1 MSSSFCYAIFRRNDS
16 MEENIYE
23 KKSVNALIM
32 YFSVPAILSLIVEI
46 MASVVDTA
54 FAGHLGSISVDAL
67 TAMGLL
73 TPVLNLFTAVQAL
86 FAVSTSVFIAKYLNQ
101 KKERGEYFFA
111 GITMTLVC
119 SALLSGVFLLTLE
132 DVLHLLGAKEQVFT
146 LAKSYLQIQLISN
159 LFSAMGYT
167 LTSCIRAFGYPK
179 VEMCLTTL
187 AVFVNILFNAV
198 FVFGFHLGF
207 AGLAYGTLVSEIFC
221 AVGACLWFLAHHLM
235 PGFFHLSLRRFG
247 SCTGELMKLGI
258 AQTVIQAMGG
268 CTSFFINHSLMLH
281 MGNAY
286 VAVWNVV
293 QNIYTLLLMPTV
305 GITQGV
311 QTILAYFSGQ
321 GKEKEKQQA
330 IRSTMVGTI
339 LYGLLAALG
348 VFLFGDRL
356 LSLFVDS
363 SQIVKLAGIV
373 LKIVFVSFPLMGV
386 FYTIMTLLEVTEH
399 ELKAVGLILTRQVF
413 LMIPLVYLLPILF
426 PHLPVS
432 VFLAVP
438 IADMIAM
445 VTAVMLSR
453 ISNQ

>member
-1 MSSSFCYAIFRRNDS
+1 

-73 TPVLNLFTAVQAL
+73 TPVLNLFTAMQAL
-86 FAVSTSVFIAKYLNQ
+86 FAVSTSVFIAKYLN
-101 KKERGEYFFA
+101 KIKERGEYFFA

-119 SALLSGVFLLTLE
+119 SALLSGVFFLALD
-132 DVLHLLGAKEQVFT
+132 DVLHLLGAEGQVFA
-146 LAKSYLQIQLISN
+146 LAKSYLQIQLVSN

-198 FVFGFHLGF
+198 FVFGLNLGF
-207 AGLAYGTLVSEIFC
+207 PGLAYGTLVSEIFC
-221 AVGACLWFLAHHLM
+221 TVGAWLWLFAHHLTTRLLH
-235 PGFFHLSLRRFG
+235 FSLRRFG
-247 SCTGELMKLGI
+247 ICTGKLMKLGI
-258 AQTVIQAMGG
+258 SQAVIQAMGG
-268 CTSFFINHSLMLH
+268 CTGFFVNHSLMLH
-281 MGNAY
+281 MGNAHI
-286 VAVWNVV
+286 AIWNVV

-311 QTILAYFSGQ
+311 QNILAYFSGQ

-339 LYGLLAALG
+339 LYGFLAALG

-363 SQIVKLAGIV
+363 NPILYLAGIV

-386 FYTIMTLLEVTEH
+386 FYTIMTLLEVTEN

-426 PHLPVS
+426 PHMSVS
-432 VFLAVP
+432 VFLSVP
-438 IADMIAM
+438 IADFLAM
-445 VTAVMLSR
+445 VAAVLFCR
-453 ISNQ
+453 ISKQ